1 MTEQTIAEKSAAA
14 GAALLAVEIER
25 AEAAVAL
32 TTTAEFQEILDS
44 LADMFDPQDTMSG
57 NLNSIAGQTI
67 TQLLFL
73 RGQARSTLNRLVP
86 TVSPLSNQDGSA

>member
-32 TTTAEFQEILDS
+32 TATPEFQDIIDS
-44 LADMFDPQDTMSG
+44 LTDMYDTQDTMSG

-67 TQLLFL
+67 TQLQFL
-73 RGQARSTLNRLVP
+73 RTQANSTYNRLVP
-86 TVSPLSNQDGSA
+86 SVTPSEN